1 MKSPAKLYTR
11 SVAER
16 DAPRNHEKTAAEKIS
31 NHVTCFVTFHP
42 EKADETI
49 YPKLHASDANPWST
63 VYEEVKGD
71 IPYATAV
78 PCDDEVSSLAVH
90 DQKDDQKVETKA
102 SPFYMCCSPIGMLVG
117 CVMSAAAILNVLICE
132 LISFLFYGMAAFA
145 YRTAKS
151 FQEDGDQTIDNGWSM
166 IAHSFLLI
174 FYYSFAMVDALILV
188 VISVFTTEI
197 LAAITWIVTILFFVG
212 DVDKAD
218 QWHQYI
224 RRTCHHIRWA
234 FRSPCQDP
242 ARSHF
247 CSTKNQSDKNEEDE
261 LETVEDQLVIS
272 DTSTS
277 APRAIDDIYEV
288 GLEDVVVK

>member
-1 MKSPAKLYTR
+1 
-11 SVAER
+11 
-16 DAPRNHEKTAAEKIS
+16 
-31 NHVTCFVTFHP
+31 
-42 EKADETI
+42 
-49 YPKLHASDANPWST
+49 
-63 VYEEVKGD
+63 
-71 IPYATAV
+71 
-78 PCDDEVSSLAVH
+78 
-90 DQKDDQKVETKA
+90 
-102 SPFYMCCSPIGMLVG
+102 MLVG

-166 IAHSFLLI
+166 IAHSFLMI

-247 CSTKNQSDKNEEDE
+247 CSTKNQSDKNEEHE
-261 LETVEDQLVIS
+261 LETVEAQLVIS